1 MNLTLLMR
9 MKYQSVCDLCLLLFD
24 FLDCDELDVVDEDE
38 VSECL

>member
-1 MNLTLLMR
+1 MFVT
-9 MKYQSVCDLCLLLFD
+9 VLLLFD